1 MRLFTIINLVA
12 LTSATLAW
20 GNEVEPI
27 ARSASASVNYIL
39 QPGDLIRVQVFQE
52 PDLDREL
59 RVSKD
64 SAVVLPLIGPVSV
77 DGRTV
82 REVETDVTRR
92 YDADYLVNPHV
103 NITVLQYAPRHLNV
117 MGAVNAPGAV
127 VLPPEEPMTL
137 LDAIAR
143 AGGFNRLADRKR
155 VQLSRTLPDGSIQT
169 ETIDIKSLTEGGSNR
184 SWFVLP
190 GDNITVPERR
200 M

>member
-1 MRLFTIINLVA
+1 MRLLRLLNLAAFA
-12 LTSATLAW
+12 LATLAW
-20 GNEVEPI
+20 GAEAAPNGE
-27 ARSASASVNYIL
+27 AASPSGNYVP
-39 QPGDLIRVQVFQE
+39 QAGDLIRVQVFQE

-59 RVSKD
+59 RVAKD
-64 SAVVLPLIGPVSV
+64 GTFVLPLIGQVSIE
-77 DGRTV
+77 GRTV
-82 REVETDVTRR
+82 RAVEEDIARR
-92 YDADYLVNPHV
+92 YDAEYLVNPHV

-117 MGAVNAPGAV
+117 MGAVNAPGTV

-155 VQLSRTLPDGSIQT
+155 VRLSRTLPDGTTQT
-169 ETIDIKSLTEGGSNR
+169 ETINVDEIGEQGSTEG
-184 SWFVLP
+184 WPVQP

>member
-1 MRLFTIINLVA
+1 MRLFTSINLVA
-12 LTSATLAW
+12 LASATLVW
-20 GNEVEPI
+20 GSDAEPI

-169 ETIDIKSLTEGGSNR
+169 ETIDVKKLTAGGSNR

-190 GDNITVPERR
+190 GDNITVPESR